1 MVTSRKPASGSIS
14 VFRSYHFRFVVL
26 IIVLISLLPTVS
38 FGRAN
43 AAAPVPELLLAEGSE
58 ADFII
63 GPQVA
68 TSSGWFDDTE
78 IAKAKAHG
86 EAFPATPPTTELEI
100 DNYILTH
107 YYDLG
112 LTEYV
117 AYRRTGDP
125 IFLSYARKVSDSWW
139 LGPYIQGGT
148 IRQFDSGG
156 PAPRHAGIG
165 GLALRALDGRPELW
179 DWLNAYT
186 RYHFNVWLKMRIN
199 NPELYYGVREGAFA
213 LHYATWL
220 ARVLPDSFPKQAGGT
235 ETNGAAI
242 RAQYLADIEQ
252 VVVQYFGRL
261 QQADGS
267 WRWNTSPDEFVDAD
281 GGYLV
286 GIMQPFMV
294 GLLLNAL
301 IDVHRLTT
309 NSTVRTNIQNQI
321 TKACRHLYQ
330 DGPYRK
336 DEAVPGLTGK
346 RWRSFWYFY
355 HGGTSVNPTKYQYG
369 GGSYV
374 DTSEGPWVVNSE
386 RQSISTIF
394 SAYGYAYLLTGDPSF
409 KAMGD

>member
-63 GPQVA
+63 GPQLA

-78 IAKAKAHG
+78 IAKARAHG

-179 DWLNAYT
+179 DWLNA
-186 RYHFNVWLKMRIN
+186 
-199 NPELYYGVREGAFA
+199 
-213 LHYATWL
+213 
-220 ARVLPDSFPKQAGGT
+220 
-235 ETNGAAI
+235 
-242 RAQYLADIEQ
+242 
-252 VVVQYFGRL
+252 
-261 QQADGS
+261 
-267 WRWNTSPDEFVDAD
+267 
-281 GGYLV
+281 
-286 GIMQPFMV
+286 
-294 GLLLNAL
+294 
-301 IDVHRLTT
+301 
-309 NSTVRTNIQNQI
+309 
-321 TKACRHLYQ
+321 
-330 DGPYRK
+330 
-336 DEAVPGLTGK
+336 
-346 RWRSFWYFY
+346 
-355 HGGTSVNPTKYQYG
+355 
-369 GGSYV
+369 
-374 DTSEGPWVVNSE
+374 
-386 RQSISTIF
+386 
-394 SAYGYAYLLTGDPSF
+394 
-409 KAMGD
+409 

>member
-63 GPQVA
+63 GPQLA

-78 IAKAKAHG
+78 IAKARAHG

-199 NPELYYGVREGAFA
+199 NP
-213 LHYATWL
+213 
-220 ARVLPDSFPKQAGGT
+220 
-235 ETNGAAI
+235 
-242 RAQYLADIEQ
+242 
-252 VVVQYFGRL
+252 
-261 QQADGS
+261 
-267 WRWNTSPDEFVDAD
+267 
-281 GGYLV
+281 
-286 GIMQPFMV
+286 
-294 GLLLNAL
+294 
-301 IDVHRLTT
+301 
-309 NSTVRTNIQNQI
+309 
-321 TKACRHLYQ
+321 
-330 DGPYRK
+330 
-336 DEAVPGLTGK
+336 
-346 RWRSFWYFY
+346 
-355 HGGTSVNPTKYQYG
+355 
-369 GGSYV
+369 
-374 DTSEGPWVVNSE
+374 
-386 RQSISTIF
+386 
-394 SAYGYAYLLTGDPSF
+394 
-409 KAMGD
+409 